1 MREITKT
8 NVSGIVAMLFIVA
21 CSNQTQL
28 TSNESKFF
36 TKAISNPTPTP
47 SKVLSS
53 SEMDAMINAKPP
65 LNAPVLEKEISIFN
79 KPEEEQEITFDNPA
93 IDQID
98 ENSTSITV
106 IYHNKHKMRVKNG
119 DKKVS
124 SSISLNEI
132 DKVNAVLDKYGVIS
146 HSSQS
151 DAVCDSNKADDDE
164 IRMSNTF
171 KKSQI
176 PNRQSIHYYDF
187 PKGTDFKSLL
197 KELRGFS
204 TIRSVHIDGKIKSDL
219 VFTLLSRNTPSGVGS
234 SPIYQNTQPTDPLFS
249 STSESTDWWYF
260 RRHRIFE
267 SWGLYGNTA
276 KPRIAIIDSGF
287 DTTST
292 EKPNYQGGF
301 SVSVNSSGQTYE
313 TQGDLSDPTGHGTIV
328 ASVAGAPKDNAVG
341 FSGVLP
347 GVQILPIKIPLETSS
362 VSLQNQEKCLAR
374 AIYLAANNSLVS
386 VINISSSFN
395 GIPLTGTASLKLEI
409 MNAVSLGK
417 IVVITAGNDEKDL
430 NPFNIQ
436 SLPGVIVVGGSEN
449 DSSTNRSV
457 VWKTNTMGDSNPN
470 DGVGSNYGN
479 IVDITAGARFKVAS
493 GIPGGNGINIGTS
506 IAAPIISVAAG
517 MVKVF
522 SSSLYG
528 TTLTPDQIKSILIG
542 TSTLGGY
549 NAGAGPAK
557 SIKYYGKNLNNP
569 AINVNGQSNIRDLNL
584 FNSLIVAKNI
594 SQYDAITRVFNG
606 DDYIQAAVGGNWQ
619 NYYEYEPYKNDTFY
633 GINGLTTNSLNFK
646 TYNTSGG
653 YAYGYQVYKNKKL
666 NNEVFDGLSGI
677 IGAQNNSGMPSG
689 VFAPYNF

>member
-1 MREITKT
+1 MTKISKKT
-8 NVSGIVAMLFIVA
+8 ISGLIAMVFAVA
-21 CSNQTQL
+21 CTNQAQTIN
-28 TSNESKFF
+28 TEGNFF

-47 SKVLSS
+47 SKALSN
-53 SEMDAMINAKPP
+53 SEMAAMLNAKPP
-65 LNAPVLEKEISIFN
+65 INAPIFEKEISIFN

-98 ENSTSITV
+98 ENTTSITV

-119 DKKVS
+119 DKKVF
-124 SSISLNEI
+124 SSISSNEI
-132 DKVNAVLDKYGVIS
+132 DKINALLDKYGVIS
-146 HSSQS
+146 KSSQA
-151 DAVCDSNKADDDE
+151 DAVCGSNKADDDE

-204 TIRSVHIDGKIKSDL
+204 TIRSVHIDKKIKSDL
-219 VFTLLSRNTPSGVGS
+219 GFTLLSRNVPSGSGS
-234 SPIYQNTQPTDPLFS
+234 SPVYPNTPPTDPLFTTS
-249 STSESTDWWYF
+249 SESTDWWYF

-267 SWGLYGNTA
+267 SWGLYGSTP

-328 ASVAGAPKDNAVG
+328 ASVVGAPKDNGVG

-374 AIYLAANNSLVS
+374 AIYLAANNILVD

-395 GIPLTGTASLKLEI
+395 GVPLTGTASLKLEI

-417 IVVITAGNDEKDL
+417 TVVITAGNDEKDL

-457 VWKTNTMGDSNPN
+457 AWKTNTIGDSNPN
-470 DGVGSNYGN
+470 DGIGSNYGN
-479 IVDITAGARFKVAS
+479 IVDITAGARFKIAS
-493 GIPGGNGINIGTS
+493 GIAGGNGITIGTS

-522 SSSLYG
+522 SSSLSG

-542 TSTLGGY
+542 TATLGGY

-557 SIKYYGKNLNNP
+557 STRYYGKDLNNS

-606 DDYIQAAVGGNWQ
+606 DDYIEAAVGGNWQ

-633 GINGLTTNSLNFK
+633 GISGLGASSLNFK

-666 NNEVFDGLSGI
+666 NNEVFDGLAGV
-677 IGAQNNSGMPSG
+677 IGAQNNAGMPSG